1 MQGKAASSELEIV
14 ARYTEFLT
22 KIINEGGYTKPAI
35 FNVDGIAF
43 YLKTP
48 SRIFIARDETSVSAF
63 KNSKNSL
70 TYVRNQQ
77 CW

>member
-1 MQGKAASSELEIV
+1 MQGKAVSSELEIV
-14 ARYTEFLT
+14 ARWTEYLT
-22 KIINEGGYTKPAI
+22 KIINESGYAKQAV

-48 SRIFIARDETSVSAF
+48 SRIFIARETSVPAF
-63 KNSKNSL
+63 KNSKDSL